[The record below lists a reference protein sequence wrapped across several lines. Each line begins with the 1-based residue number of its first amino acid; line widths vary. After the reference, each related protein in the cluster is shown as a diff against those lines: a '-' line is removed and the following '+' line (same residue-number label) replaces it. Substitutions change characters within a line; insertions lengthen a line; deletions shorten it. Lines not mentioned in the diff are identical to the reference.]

1 MITNQNLY
9 YYTAS
14 TTGPTQKLPLVLVIP
29 MRYSFHPHPFFSLT
43 YPEVEYVSTSDHR
56 IYCGK
61 RNIIFNFVQ
70 HLLYLNFLFLSIPIL
85 NFVLTVYLCRVTQLS
100 SFFLPQYLHVLMFFV
115 TSCAP

>member
-14 TTGPTQKLPLVLVIP
+14 TIGSAQKLPLVLA
-29 MRYSFHPHPFFSLT
+29 Y
-43 YPEVEYVSTSDHR
+43 SDHR

-70 HLLYLNFLFLSIPIL
+70 HLLYLKILSLSIPIL
-85 NFVLTVYLCRVTQLS
+85 DFELTVYIMQS
-100 SFFLPQYLHVLMFFV
+100 Y
-115 TSCAP
+115 AAK